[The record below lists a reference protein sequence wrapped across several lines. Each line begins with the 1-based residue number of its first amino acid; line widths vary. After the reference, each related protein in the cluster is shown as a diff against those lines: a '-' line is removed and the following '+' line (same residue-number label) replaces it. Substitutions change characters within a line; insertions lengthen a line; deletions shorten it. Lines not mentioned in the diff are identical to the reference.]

1 MLSYATSP
9 SRNNLN
15 RIQFEAFNS
24 VQQEGK
30 FYLLPNPGAGV
41 GVIIREIGNM
51 VDEPLTVNIGAPGTL
66 VKD

>member
-24 VQQEGK
+24 VQEGK
-30 FYLLPNPGAGV
+30 FYLSSKPGAGV

-51 VDEPLTVNIGAPGTL
+51 VDY
-66 VKD
+66 

>member
-1 MLSYATSP
+1 MLSSATSP

-15 RIQFEAFNS
+15 RIQFEAFNG
-24 VQQEGK
+24 VQEGK
-30 FYLLPNPGAGV
+30 FYLLPKPGPGV

-66 VKD
+66 VRD

>member
-24 VQQEGK
+24 VQEGK
-30 FYLLPNPGAGV
+30 FYLSSKPGAGV

-66 VKD
+66 VRD

>member
-1 MLSYATSP
+1 MLFSATSP

-24 VQQEGK
+24 VQEGK
-30 FYLLPNPGAGV
+30 FYLSPNPGAGV

-66 VKD
+66 VRD

>member
-1 MLSYATSP
+1 MLFSATSP

-24 VQQEGK
+24 VQEGK
-30 FYLLPNPGAGV
+30 FYLLLKPGAGV
-41 GVIIREIGNM
+41 RVIIREIGNM

-66 VKD
+66 VRD

>member
-1 MLSYATSP
+1 MLSYVTSP

-24 VQQEGK
+24 VQKGK
-30 FYLLPNPGAGV
+30 FYLLPNPGPGV

-66 VKD
+66 VRD